1 MSNVISSNAS
11 GHLSGSTFAPEY
23 ETTSRAARCRSA
35 ARVANAVRRV
45 AQVAAC
51 GLFLLAIFLPL
62 AAQLAGLSGTGR
74 LDVEGRI
81 GAPFPTIEMRTGG
94 LLPRPK
100 TNDLLLFPVG
110 FEAWYNDHF
119 GFRGPLVAS
128 FYQARAQGIVPDA
141 MTLLPA
147 LLHKKEATIFG
158 KEGWLF
164 LNTYQTT
171 GSACGMRLFRAGELD
186 DWENALRRRAAWLKA
201 RGIDYVLMFNPD
213 KPSIYP
219 EFLPEKMEIAGTKWR
234 LDQLLD
240 RLRATAPDLTIV
252 DTRKTLRAGKSL
264 YPTYY
269 RTDTHWNEYGG
280 YLGYRELIQAMQAKA
295 PALRPSSLSD
305 FEILEQECNCEGDLW
320 RLLGGHLPMS
330 DLHIELRP
338 RQPRQAKITVG
349 AKHLRFNRVQ
359 WSQCPSAPLASAVVL
374 HDSFFNSMQAH
385 FSEHFRR
392 VDYLWTFGFPEH
404 EIEQRQPQIVVQEI
418 LERFLQVAPPEVQ
431 AARADQASVVSAK

>member
-11 GHLSGSTFAPEY
+11 GLLGGNAFAPDY
-23 ETTSRAARCRSA
+23 ETPTRAARSRSA
-35 ARVANAVRRV
+35 VRVAYAVRRA
-45 AQVAAC
+45 AQATAC
-51 GLFLLAIFLPL
+51 GLFLIAICLPL
-62 AAQLAGLSGTGR
+62 AAQLAGLSTAGS

-81 GAPFPTIEMRTGG
+81 GAPFPAIEMRTGG

-100 TNDLLLFPVG
+100 TYDLLQFPAG
-110 FEAWYNDHF
+110 FEAWFNDHF
-119 GFRGPLVAS
+119 GFRGQLVAS
-128 FYQARAQGIVPDA
+128 FYQARARGIVPDA

-171 GSACGMRLFRAGELD
+171 GSACGMRLFRGGELD
-186 DWENALRRRAAWLKA
+186 DWENALRRRAAWLKE
-201 RGIDYVLMFNPD
+201 RGIDYVLMLNPD

-219 EFLPEKMEIAGTKWR
+219 ECLPDKFAAAGTQWR

-240 RLRATAPDLTIV
+240 RLRITAPELTIV
-252 DTRKTLRAGKSL
+252 DSRQALLAGKSL
-264 YPTYY
+264 HPTYY

-280 YLGYRELIQAMQAKA
+280 YLGYRELIQAMQAQA
-295 PALRPSSLSD
+295 PVLQASPLSD
-305 FEILEQECNCEGDLW
+305 FEVIAQECNSEGDLW

-338 RQPRQAKITVG
+338 LRPRQAKITIG
-349 AKHLRFNRVQ
+349 PKDPRFHRVQ
-359 WSQCPSAPLASAVVL
+359 WSQCPSAPLESAVVL

-392 VDYLWTFGFPEH
+392 VDYFWTPGFPED
-404 EIEQRQPQIVVQEI
+404 EIERCQPRIVVQEI
-418 LERFLQVAPPEVQ
+418 LERFLQVAPPDVQ
-431 AARADQASVVSAK
+431 DARAYQASVASDK